1 MADTPSPNWK
11 KDFPNLD
18 DVITPDDIDTKGD
31 KKSKYAADYVN
42 HMKVSQLLR
51 LHAPGWQFETRPFV
65 DPDGIEHDCWKA
77 PNGTAYIKGFF
88 RAPTG
93 SGFMNTPDMPQAVMG
108 FKNESV
114 AFDKVSARDFTD
126 TERRCQCTAAAR
138 FFGLAYQLWAK
149 VDIENPM
156 RPTDGSTQAP
166 PKPPKPPFIPPAQS
180 IADTSDAAGE
190 LQDMRGIVSA
200 ALLGIYKQDN
210 TVHTKWVEALKA
222 KFPTIGAKSPKVEV
236 LNMEQLLFSQDFIT
250 NYKIV
255 KPATQK

>member
-1 MADTPSPNWK
+1 MADTPFPDWK
-11 KDFPNLD
+11 KYPDCDN
-18 DVITPDDIDTKGD
+18 VITSADIDTKGGG
-31 KKSKYAADYVN
+31 KFAADYVN

-93 SGFMNTPDMPQAVMG
+93 SGFMNTPDMPQAVMD
-108 FKNESV
+108 NRNQSIL
-114 AFDKVSARDFTD
+114 FDKVSARDFTD
-126 TERRCQCTAAAR
+126 TERRCQRTAAAR
-138 FFGLAYQLWAK
+138 FFGLAWQLWAK

-166 PKPPKPPFIPPAQS
+166 PKPPTKPPANPPAQS

-190 LQDMRGIVSA
+190 LQDMRGLVSS
-200 ALLGIYKQDN
+200 ALLGIFQQDSS
-210 TVHTKWVEALKA
+210 VHPKWVSALKG
-222 KFPTIGAKSPKVEV
+222 KFPTIGAKAPRVEV
-236 LNMEQLLFSQDFIT
+236 LNMEQLLFSTDFIA
-250 NYKIV
+250 NYKIEI
-255 KPATQK
+255 PAPKK

>member
-31 KKSKYAADYVN
+31 KKSKYTADYVN

-65 DPDGIEHDCWKA
+65 DHDGIEHDCWKA

>member
-1 MADTPSPNWK
+1 MADPPIPNW
-11 KDFPNLD
+11 DNFPNLD
-18 DVITPDDIDTKGD
+18 DIIKPEDIDTKGD
-31 KKSKYAADYVN
+31 KNSKYAADYVN
-42 HMKVSQLLR
+42 HMKVSQLMR

-108 FKNESV
+108 FKNESI

-149 VDIENPM
+149 VEIENPM
-156 RPTDGSTQAP
+156 RPAADNLEKLVAKPAKHAPTQSA
-166 PKPPKPPFIPPAQS
+166 PKPDLSAK
-180 IADTSDAAGE
+180 AGE
-190 LQDMRGIVSA
+190 LQDMRGLVNA
-200 ALLGIYKQDN
+200 ALLGIFEKDRS
-210 TVHTKWVEALKA
+210 VHPKWVEALKG
-222 KFPTIGAKSPKVEV
+222 KFPKIGATSPKVEV
-236 LNMEQLLFSQDFIT
+236 LNMEQLLFSKDFIS
-250 NYKIV
+250 NYKIET
-255 KPATQK
+255 PAPKK